1 MVFYNFSLSKDNTI
15 YFIHLKNQKT
25 MKNLI
30 ILLFSFMAFN
40 ETLAQTFDAKAVEA
54 ADKLFEESFASKNI
68 EAMFLPV
75 GSDCIFYGTDP
86 TERWER
92 ASFRTMM
99 ENGMK
104 KGMPA
109 MQVLS
114 REIVAL
120 SGGNSAVVIKK
131 ISWVLFKTELREIAI
146 YEKQNDGWKMKT
158 MSLNLSIPNQKT
170 KALNEILGN

>member
-1 MVFYNFSLSKDNTI
+1 
-15 YFIHLKNQKT
+15 

-30 ILLFSFMAFN
+30 ILLFSFMTFN
-40 ETLAQTFDAKAVEA
+40 ETLAQTFDTRAVEA

-68 EAMFLPV
+68 EAMFQPV
-75 GSDCIFYGTDP
+75 ASDCIFYGTDP
-86 TERWER
+86 AERWD
-92 ASFRTMM
+92 AAGFKTMI
-99 ENGMK
+99 ENSMK

-131 ISWVLFKTELREIAI
+131 ISWVVFKTELREIAI

-158 MSLNLSIPNQKT
+158 MSLNLAIPNQKT